1 MKKYY
6 CEIIDENKVNKH
18 YCESCG
24 NECEREDLYE
34 LSDNVSGELMALIY
48 LCEECKEH
56 YEDDNCTANRI
67 L

>member
-6 CEIIDENKVNKH
+6 CET
-18 YCESCG
+18 CG

-34 LSDNVSGELMALIY
+34 LSDNVSGEIIDILY
-48 LCEECKEH
+48 LCEECKKH